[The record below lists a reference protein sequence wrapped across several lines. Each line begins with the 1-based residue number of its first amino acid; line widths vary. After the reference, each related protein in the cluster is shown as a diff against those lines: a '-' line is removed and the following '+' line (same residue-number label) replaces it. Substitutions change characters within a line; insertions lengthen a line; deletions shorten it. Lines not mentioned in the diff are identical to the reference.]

1 MDRSTQDAICEE
13 PHQFTLTLPS
23 PSPSSDEEEE
33 ECNQKIYAKQA
44 GRDFCL
50 SQNTSDMVEG
60 LLSLGGNADASNSKF
75 KK

>member
-13 PHQFTLTLPS
+13 PHQFTLPS
-23 PSPSSDEEEE
+23 PSLSSDEEEE
-33 ECNQKIYAKQA
+33 ECNQKLCAKQA
-44 GRDFCL
+44 GRDFCS